1 MRNQELACPSAAMG
15 VRPETRGLVLEL
27 CKYSELG
34 VLTHR
39 KPQAGWG
46 RSDSVRS
53 HPEALTGAGLGAR
66 ALGFPWL
73 FLGPPRPSRC
83 NLQTMTMVENAL
95 ASMFFRNEISPSYV
109 AKYKLKLEKET
120 EREETEGETEERKE
134 LMRNQKSKGDEQ
146 AEHRG
151 CARQRK
157 SSVWHRTGSYVTRHE
172 CMCHTHTITTPRVH
186 PNVKHGH
193 WVIMTWQCRSV

>member
-109 AKYKLKLEKET
+109 AKYKLKLKKK
-120 EREETEGETEERKE
+120 R
-134 LMRNQKSKGDEQ
+134 
-146 AEHRG
+146 
-151 CARQRK
+151 RQREKRRREKLKREK
-157 SSVWHRTGSYVTRHE
+157 S
-172 CMCHTHTITTPRVH
+172 
-186 PNVKHGH
+186 
-193 WVIMTWQCRSV
+193 